1 MIDNGEQNLAGSG
14 LNATGAMAIL
24 NIGSFNTFTAIVK
37 SHTTGQNFFT
47 YHDTFG
53 KIDFKPFQ
61 NQYFLEDKLE
71 FLNKAGEWFYNK
83 NTKTVYVKTLDGKSP
98 EGRIR
103 GKVQTYAFTIS
114 NCQHLHFKQLTFFGT
129 TLKAQPKRRR
139 DVIHGLSFHSI
150 SFNFP
155 SYSKRMLGD
164 TAPPL
169 WTVIRP
175 NRRNSFQLINSTFF
189 GTDGVAL
196 EYQGNGVLIQNN
208 LFEYNDWS
216 VALMQRPN
224 GGLGTVISN
233 GINDRFI
240 RNTLRFNGAINAFR
254 PNGPNPV
261 VKLNHIHHQCWGV
274 LQHDGAGV
282 QFQRNAQTN
291 GLSQNNWVHS
301 SPKLGLRF
309 DAGKPPHFG
318 HNGTLKANVV
328 WKCGGIMVK
337 GNFQTVVNNLAFDK
351 RNDYSGDKTVG
362 GCTLCVL
369 GRFPQKAV
377 AMNRESV
384 VLRNAADV
392 ASSGK
397 IKRVRY
403 PFPGRRV
410 KFNVIG
416 DVRKEVM
423 DADNLDFRP
432 REGSKYNK
440 HKVGPYLYNPYSRY
454 YWIPGRQ
461 LYKSSTPVPPDG
473 STTVKSDRD
482 AVMWLNAFGASTH
495 HVYFGMNQAT
505 VAEATP
511 MSPEYREKISSDDN
525 VYYLSGRLEPGS
537 IYYWRVDAEIDDET
551 TYIGDVWSFQT
562 EW

>member
-1 MIDNGEQNLAGSG
+1 
-14 LNATGAMAIL
+14 
-24 NIGSFNTFTAIVK
+24 
-37 SHTTGQNFFT
+37 
-47 YHDTFG
+47 
-53 KIDFKPFQ
+53 
-61 NQYFLEDKLE
+61 
-71 FLNKAGEWFYNK
+71 
-83 NTKTVYVKTLDGKSP
+83 
-98 EGRIR
+98 
-103 GKVQTYAFTIS
+103 
-114 NCQHLHFKQLTFFGT
+114 
-129 TLKAQPKRRR
+129 
-139 DVIHGLSFHSI
+139 
-150 SFNFP
+150 
-155 SYSKRMLGD
+155 MLGD

-473 STTVKSDRD
+473 STTVKVKTTEMICILGGGDIGPI
-482 AVMWLNAFGASTH
+482 FT
-495 HVYFGMNQAT
+495 
-505 VAEATP
+505 
-511 MSPEYREKISSDDN
+511 EK
-525 VYYLSGRLEPGS
+525 
-537 IYYWRVDAEIDDET
+537 EI
-551 TYIGDVWSFQT
+551 
-562 EW
+562 